1 MSAELCRLV
10 LIGDIN
16 LFLTFIM
23 KRSISEDF
31 WDLIKELDNYFFDY
45 YGVHLYNVTRAKN
58 IIDNEYAR
66 KRKHNTEELDENGK
80 LPTISER
87 TLRYY
92 WKEEGITNKEIKGNP
107 PNESTLDIICIALG
121 YECWSD
127 FCRILKREV
136 ITEDTLFNPKDF
148 VVEKMKKGET
158 YRIGWFPRYFID
170 LKYLGDY
177 KFKVISHS
185 YNLRKRHR
193 KGNILTIY
201 GCGIRYTLT
210 FDKVTDSKDT
220 HVEGYPLYPTIF
232 IKTQPEQ
239 FSDIEDS
246 VSFWTCS

>member
-31 WDLIKELDNYFFDY
+31 WDLIKELDNYFFDNF
-45 YGVHLYNVTRAKN
+45 GVHLYNVTRAKN

-87 TLRYY
+87 TLRYC

-148 VVEKMKKGET
+148 VVERMKKGET

-201 GCGIRYTLT
+201 DCGISYTPHIDEL
-210 FDKVTDSKDT
+210 KNSKDT
-220 HVEGYPLYPTIF
+220 YVEGYPLYPAIF
-232 IKTQPEQ
+232 IKTKPEQ
-239 FSDIEDS
+239 NSDMEDS
-246 VSFWTCS
+246 ISFLTYS